1 MDPLI
6 TVIATGAAVAG
17 FVQGLSGFAFSMLA
31 MSVWAWT
38 VEPHLAAS
46 SAVFGGMI
54 GQLMAVTTIRGAF
67 EKDVLLPLFAGALV
81 GIPIGVVILPHLDSD
96 LFKSVLG
103 AILAICCPI
112 VLFSGRLPQIRAA
125 GRTVN
130 GLVGGVAG
138 IMTGIGGFTG
148 IFPTLWYTLRGFD
161 KQRLRAMIQWFN
173 LTTLTT
179 TMAVYVVSGI
189 TTTAMLPIFAIIVPA
204 MLIPW
209 WLGSRL
215 YLGISEAAYRKVVLG
230 FLTFAGVGMLVSS
243 LPTTI
248 AHLY

>member
-1 MDPLI
+1 MDSLVVTI
-6 TVIATGAAVAG
+6 GFGAVIAG

-38 VEPHLAAS
+38 IEPRLAAS
-46 SAVFGGMI
+46 CAVFGGVI
-54 GQLMAVTTIRGAF
+54 GQLMGVTTIRGAF
-67 EKDVLLPLFAGALV
+67 EKDLLLPLFAGALA
-81 GIPIGVVILPHLDSD
+81 GIPLGVAILPHLDSD
-96 LFKSVLG
+96 LFKTALG
-103 AILAICCPI
+103 FILAICCPI
-112 VLFSGRLPQIRAA
+112 VLLSGRLPRITAV
-125 GRTVN
+125 GRTTN

-179 TMAVYVVSGI
+179 TMALYVVTGI
-189 TTTAMLPIFAIIVPA
+189 TTSAMLPTFAIVAPA

-209 WLGSRL
+209 WLGSRH
-215 YLGISEAAYRKVVLG
+215 YLGISEATYRNVVLG
-230 FLTFAGVGMLVSS
+230 FLTFAGVGMVVSS

-248 AHLY
+248 EHLY

>member
-1 MDPLI
+1 MDSL
-6 TVIATGAAVAG
+6 VIPIVAGAAVAG
-17 FVQGLSGFAFSMLA
+17 FAQGLSGFAFSMLA

-46 SAVFGGMI
+46 CAVFGGMI
-54 GQLMAVTTIRGAF
+54 GQTMGVTTIRGAF
-67 EKDVLLPLFAGALV
+67 EKDVLLPLFGGALV
-81 GIPIGVVILPHLDSD
+81 GIPLGVAILPHLDTD
-96 LFKSVLG
+96 LFKTVLG
-103 AILAICCPI
+103 AILATCCPI
-112 VLFSGRLPQIRAA
+112 VLFSDKLPRIEAA
-125 GRTVN
+125 GRAVN

-179 TMAVYVVSGI
+179 TMAVYVISGI
-189 TTTAMLPIFAIIVPA
+189 TTTAMLPAFAVIVPA

-215 YLGISEAAYRKVVLG
+215 YLGISETTYRNVVLS

-243 LPTTI
+243 LPTAI
-248 AHLY
+248 QHLY

>member
-1 MDPLI
+1 MDSL
-6 TVIATGAAVAG
+6 VAAIAIGAAVAG

-31 MSVWAWT
+31 MTIWAWT

-54 GQLMAVTTIRGAF
+54 GQMMAVTTIRGAF
-67 EKDVLLPLFAGALV
+67 ERDVLLPLFAGALA
-81 GIPIGVVILPHLDSD
+81 GIPIGVAILPHLDTD
-96 LFKSVLG
+96 LFKTVLG
-103 AILAICCPI
+103 AILATCCPI
-112 VLFSGRLPQIRAA
+112 VLFSGRLPRIKAA

-130 GLVGGVAG
+130 GLVGVVAG
-138 IMTGIGGFTG
+138 TMTGIGGFTG
-148 IFPTLWYTLRGFD
+148 IFPTLWYTLRGFG

-173 LTTLTT
+173 LTALTT
-179 TMAVYVVSGI
+179 TMAVYVATGI
-189 TTTAMLPIFAIIVPA
+189 TTHEMLPIFALIVPA

-215 YLGISEAAYRKVVLG
+215 YLGISEATYRNVVLG

-243 LPTTI
+243 LPAAI
-248 AHLY
+248 GHQY

>member
-1 MDPLI
+1 MDSLAA
-6 TVIATGAAVAG
+6 VIAIGAAVAG

-31 MSVWAWT
+31 MTIWAWT
-38 VEPHLAAS
+38 VDPHLAAS

-54 GQLMAVTTIRGAF
+54 GQIMAVTTIRGAF

-81 GIPIGVVILPHLDSD
+81 GIPIGVAVLPHLDTD

-112 VLFSGRLPQIRAA
+112 VLFSGRLPRIKGGGRA
-125 GRTVN
+125 TN
-130 GLVGGVAG
+130 GVVGVVAG
-138 IMTGIGGFTG
+138 AMTGIGGFTG

-179 TMAVYVVSGI
+179 TMAVYAVTGI
-189 TTTAMLPIFAIIVPA
+189 ATPAMLPIFALIVPA

-215 YLGISEAAYRKVVLG
+215 YLGISEATYRNVVLG
-230 FLTFAGVGMLVSS
+230 FLTFAGIGMLASA
-243 LPTTI
+243 LPTAI
-248 AHLY
+248 RHFL